1 MHDMK
6 DLQDSFRDGAGYSYH
21 IKVKKDTISGYT
33 LNAGSPE
40 RIEMAAKMLKDSTL
54 ISANRGLL
62 IYNGKYGETPVTL
75 FCTGMGPGSAEI
87 VYTEILTNIDYK
99 KYKRPV
105 TIRVGTAGSWSPL
118 VSPGDIVAETGIVR
132 NEGASLKIAPIEWP
146 ARTDILTNIIIA
158 EAASKIGLTNK
169 IWFGPGI
176 TKDTLYADEEPEYR
190 SAVPWQVE
198 ARQKSYDSMG
208 ALSTSM
214 ESSPMALITE
224 MYNRVLNSQ
233 GIRIS
238 FSSLLLVVSPY
249 YAQEKNVQFKV
260 TEEDE
265 IIALKLGLE
274 SLNRKK
280 QIDTAIEQGKKLD
293 FDSYGMLKLLYE
305 RLT

>member
-1 MHDMK
+1 MK

-21 IKVKKDTISGYT
+21 IKVKKGTISGYT

-40 RIEMAAKMLKDSTL
+40 RIEMAAKMLTDSTL

-62 IYNGKYGETPVTL
+62 IYNGKYGETPITL

-118 VSPGDIVAETGIVR
+118 VKPGDIVAETGIVR
-132 NEGASLKIAPIEWP
+132 NEGTSSKIAPLEWP

-158 EAASKIGLTNK
+158 EAANKMGLTDK

-198 ARQKSYDSMG
+198 AKQKSYDSMG

-214 ESSPMALITE
+214 ESAPMALITE
-224 MYNRVLNSQ
+224 MYNRVLNSH

-249 YAQEKNVQFKV
+249 YAQEKNVQFQV

-305 RLT
+305 RLTY

>member
-1 MHDMK
+1 MK

-21 IKVKKDTISGYT
+21 IKVKKGTISGYT

-40 RIEMAAKMLKDSTL
+40 RIEMAAKMLNDSTL

-62 IYNGKYGETPVTL
+62 IYNGKYGETPITL

-118 VSPGDIVAETGIVR
+118 VKPGDIVAETGIVR
-132 NEGASLKIAPIEWP
+132 NEGTSSKIAPLEWP

-158 EAASKIGLTNK
+158 EAANKMGLTDK

-214 ESSPMALITE
+214 ESAPMALITE
-224 MYNRVLNSQ
+224 MYNRVLNSH

-249 YAQEKNVQFKV
+249 YAQEKNVQFQV

-305 RLT
+305 RLTY

>member
-1 MHDMK
+1 MK

-21 IKVKKDTISGYT
+21 IKVKKGTISGYT

-40 RIEMAAKMLKDSTL
+40 RIEMAAKMLNDSTL

-62 IYNGKYGETPVTL
+62 IYNGKYGETPITL

-118 VSPGDIVAETGIVR
+118 VKPGDIVAETGIVR
-132 NEGASLKIAPIEWP
+132 NEGTSSKIAPLEWP

-158 EAASKIGLTNK
+158 EAANKMGLTDK

-198 ARQKSYDSMG
+198 AKQKSYDSMG

-214 ESSPMALITE
+214 ESAPMALITE
-224 MYNRVLNSQ
+224 MYNRVLNSH

-249 YAQEKNVQFKV
+249 YAQEKNVQFQV

-305 RLT
+305 RLTY

>member
-1 MHDMK
+1 MK

-21 IKVKKDTISGYT
+21 IKVKKGTISGYT

-40 RIEMAAKMLKDSTL
+40 RIEMAAKMLTDSTL

-62 IYNGKYGETPVTL
+62 IYNGKYGETPITL

-118 VSPGDIVAETGIVR
+118 VKPGDIVAETGIVR
-132 NEGASLKIAPIEWP
+132 NEGTSSKIAPLEWP

-158 EAASKIGLTNK
+158 EAANKMGLTDK

-214 ESSPMALITE
+214 ESAPMALITE
-224 MYNRVLNSQ
+224 MYNRVLNSH

-249 YAQEKNVQFKV
+249 YAQEKNVQFQV

-305 RLT
+305 RLTY